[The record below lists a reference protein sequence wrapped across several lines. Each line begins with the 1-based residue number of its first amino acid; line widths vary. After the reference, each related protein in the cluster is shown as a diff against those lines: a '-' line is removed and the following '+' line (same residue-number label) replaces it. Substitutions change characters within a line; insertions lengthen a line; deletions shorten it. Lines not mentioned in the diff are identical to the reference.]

1 MSCFIFLL
9 NQKVITSNK
18 LNKGFLSIPSLVPWL
33 LFRARVVTDQ
43 FCWIL
48 LHFNRDKEGIKGRED
63 GERGGRQAK
72 QSVFFFSKSV
82 TKSVQHAVRVL
93 RPRKRA
99 SLSRPKGVS
108 IFSLSPEVS
117 FSVLSLVP
125 DLLFDCS
132 RVLEYANNGLFCS
145 LRSIIIQQMV
155 ASHYCLLRHVANA
168 NCLITVTAAVW
179 FILLII
185 NASLFDKAG
194 RVSEQFCS

>member
-1 MSCFIFLL
+1 M
-9 NQKVITSNK
+9 
-18 LNKGFLSIPSLVPWL
+18 
-33 LFRARVVTDQ
+33 AR
-43 FCWIL
+43 
-48 LHFNRDKEGIKGRED
+48 
-63 GERGGRQAK
+63 GEVDRQN
-72 QSVFFFSKSV
+72 SRFFFLKISNEIGTACRKSL
-82 TKSVQHAVRVL
+82 TRA
-93 RPRKRA
+93 KRA
-99 SLSRPKGVS
+99 SLTRPKGVS
-108 IFSLSPEVS
+108 IFSVSPQVS
-117 FSVLSLVP
+117 LSVLSLVP

-145 LRSIIIQQMV
+145 LRSIIIEQMV